1 MKDVSSVESSYS
13 CNLKGAYPS
22 LHDLLAL
29 KKVTHQLTLDTVRR
43 NTPCAGQ
50 WQTRIRG
57 RGLDFAEVRQYQ
69 PGDDIR
75 SIDWRV
81 TAKTQKT
88 HTRLF
93 TQEKERPI
101 ILAADMRSDMFFG
114 SVNCFKSVVC
124 AGAISMLAWIALK
137 SKDRVGG
144 VIIGD
149 HRHIELRAKASRA
162 NVLSFIHALHNYS
175 QQLTSPIAT
184 SCEQTLDQMLI
195 KLMRTAKPGSAVYI
209 ASDFHDIEQINIGRL
224 LKLTQHCRLT
234 FIVISDPLEW
244 ALPNNRNLQVTD
256 GINQSELLEA
266 QHHFMQQR
274 MDKLLTV
281 CQPLNIELLNISTAD
296 DLIAVMQKRFNGYAQ
311 KHSHRGSHGQ

>member
-1 MKDVSSVESSYS
+1 MKDASTLVQLHSF
-13 CNLKGAYPS
+13 NLKGAYPA
-22 LHDLLAL
+22 LDDLLAL
-29 KKVTHQLTLDTVRR
+29 KKATHQLTLDTVIRH
-43 NTPCAGQ
+43 TPAAGN

-101 ILAADMRSDMFFG
+101 ILAADIRSDMFFG

-124 AGAISMLAWIALK
+124 AGVISMLAWIALK

-149 HRHIELRAKASRA
+149 QKHIELRAKASRS
-162 NVLSFIHALHNYS
+162 NVLSFIHTLQTYCE
-175 QQLTSPIAT
+175 QLTSPIA
-184 SCEQTLDQMLI
+184 SDAKQTLDQMFI
-195 KLMRTAKPGSAVYI
+195 TLMRTAKPGSAVYI
-209 ASDFHDIEQINIGRL
+209 ASDFHDIDQVNIGRI

-244 ALPNNRNLQVTD
+244 QLPNRRHLQVTD
-256 GINQSELLEA
+256 GINQSELLDT

-274 MDKLLTV
+274 MNKLSAI
-281 CQPLNIELLNISTAD
+281 CQRLNIEILNVSTAD
-296 DLIAVMQKRFNGYAQ
+296 DLVTLMQNRFNGYAK
-311 KHSHRGSHGQ
+311 KHSKRGGHGQ

>member
-13 CNLKGAYPS
+13 CNLKGVYPS
-22 LHDLLAL
+22 LQDLLAL

-43 NTPCAGQ
+43 NAPCAGQ

-209 ASDFHDIEQINIGRL
+209 ASDFHDIEQVNIGRL

-296 DLIAVMQKRFNGYAQ
+296 DLIAVMQKRFNRYAQ
-311 KHSHRGSHGQ
+311 KHSHRGSYGQ